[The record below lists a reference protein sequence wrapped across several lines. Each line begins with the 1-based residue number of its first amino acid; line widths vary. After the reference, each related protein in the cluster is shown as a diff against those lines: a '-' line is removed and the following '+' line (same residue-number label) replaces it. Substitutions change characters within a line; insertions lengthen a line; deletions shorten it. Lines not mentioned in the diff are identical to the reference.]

1 MNYPREKDYTLPRL
15 VLTDR
20 WWAEE
25 AEPTQQPSIEE
36 QLTTIKAWNRLLR
49 RSTAVQASNKP
60 ARSGEPWGNR
70 WVTQEPGAPK
80 N

>member
-25 AEPTQQPSIEE
+25 AEPTQQPSLEE
-36 QLTTIKAWNRLLR
+36 QRTMISAWNRLLR
-49 RSTAVQASNKP
+49 RSVR
-60 ARSGEPWGNR
+60 RSGELTDRGHNDFDS
-70 WVTQEPGAPK
+70 
-80 N
+80 

>member
-25 AEPTQQPSIEE
+25 AEPTQQPSIEG
-36 QLTTIKAWNRLLR
+36 QYTTIRAWNRLLR
-49 RSTAVQASNKP
+49 RSVR
-60 ARSGEPWGNR
+60 RSGEPTDKGHGEFNS
-70 WVTQEPGAPK
+70 
-80 N
+80 

>member
-25 AEPTQQPSIEE
+25 AEPTQQPSLEE
-36 QLTTIKAWNRLLR
+36 QRTTISAWNRLLR
-49 RSTAVQASNKP
+49 RSVR
-60 ARSGEPWGNR
+60 RSGETEGERLGDAN
-70 WVTQEPGAPK
+70 
-80 N
+80 